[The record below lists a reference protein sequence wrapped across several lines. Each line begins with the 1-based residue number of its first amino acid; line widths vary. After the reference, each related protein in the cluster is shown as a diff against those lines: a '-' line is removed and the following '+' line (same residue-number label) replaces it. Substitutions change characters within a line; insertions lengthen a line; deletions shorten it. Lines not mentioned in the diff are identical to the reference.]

1 MKTQWASEY
10 DLKAKRFAK
19 KWGVKLVQVGDSEH
33 RKYFEDDDRP
43 RFVFKMKLIRGRK
56 SYTFHF
62 GQSIVNGDRRPKM
75 YDVLSCLQKW
85 DCGTFEN
92 FCYEYGYDTDSRK
105 AERTYK
111 AVCKEYK
118 AVVRLFGDSPECM
131 QELCDI
137 D

>member
-1 MKTQWASEY
+1 MKNQGISEEV
-10 DLKAKRFAK
+10 LKAHLFAIK
-19 KWGVKLVQVGDSEH
+19 YGVKLVQVGDSEH

-43 RFVFKMKLIRGRK
+43 RFVFKMKLMRGRK
-56 SYTFHF
+56 SYTFTF

-105 AERTYK
+105 AESIYK

-118 AVVRLFGDSPECM
+118 AVVRLFGDSEECM
-131 QELCDI
+131 DELREIC
-137 D
+137 